1 MLLAGDIG
9 GTKTDLA
16 LFDPETGPR
25 APRAPRRFPSREY
38 PSLEAI
44 AMEYLSELGLPV
56 TGACFA
62 VAGPVTGGRAM
73 LTNLPWVVEESALCS
88 RLGVEYARLLNDVEA
103 MATAVPH
110 LGGADLHT
118 LHEGEPVT
126 DGALAVIAP
135 GTGLGEAFLTWDG
148 TRYRAHP
155 SEGSHVDFGPT
166 TPLEVELL
174 RHLQALHGRVSYE
187 RVCAGRAMPELYEFL
202 REQGKAVESAAV
214 REALAAVE
222 DWTPPIMA
230 AAFARP
236 DPDPLCL
243 ATVDLFSSVLGAAAG
258 NLALTVL
265 ATGGVY
271 LGGGI
276 AQRILPVATGQG
288 RRFLSAFHQKG
299 RLSPLLARLPVH
311 VIVESV
317 ALLGAALAGFDR
329 AAASPPERP

>member
-16 LFDPETGPR
+16 IFDPQTGPR
-25 APRAPRRFPSREY
+25 APREQRRFPSGAY
-38 PSLEAI
+38 SSLEAI
-44 AMEYLSELGLPV
+44 ATEYLSEVGLPV

-62 VAGPVTGGRAM
+62 VAGPVTGGRAT
-73 LTNLPWVVEESALCS
+73 LTNLPWVVEEAALCS
-88 RLGVEYARLLNDVEA
+88 TLGVEFARLLNDVEA

-110 LGGADLHT
+110 LGAADLRT
-118 LHEGEPVT
+118 LHDGEPVAG
-126 DGALAVIAP
+126 GALAVIAP

-148 TRYRAHP
+148 TRYGAHP
-155 SEGSHVDFGPT
+155 SEGSHADFGPT
-166 TPLEVELL
+166 TALEVELL
-174 RHLQALHGRVSYE
+174 RYLQGLHGRVSYE
-187 RVCAGRAMPELYEFL
+187 RVCAGRAVPELYEFL
-202 REQGKAVESAAV
+202 KQQGKTAESAAV
-214 REALAAVE
+214 REALAGAE
-222 DWTPPIMA
+222 DRTPPIIA

-271 LGGGI
+271 VGGGI

-288 RRFLSAFHQKG
+288 QRLLRAFQEKG
-299 RLSPLLARLPVH
+299 RLSPLLEKVPVD
-311 VIVESV
+311 VIVEPV
-317 ALLGAALAGFDR
+317 ALLGAAIAGFDR
-329 AAASPPERP
+329 ATASLLERP